1 MTASSFI
8 IKDVRVFTG
17 EEEIKDGYVLIE
29 NGKVKSVGSSAPTN
43 LDPDI
48 KVVSKPGHTVL
59 PGFIDAHNHA
69 DGGNANA
76 IRQALRFGVTTFMD
90 MHNEWPNVFKLK
102 KQSREELADSADF
115 KSCGLAATIEN
126 GWPIPV
132 VTAVD
137 KSPEVSTITINILM
151 ISVLVTMEKSDGLSS
166 TRIASISSLVHV
178 SYLTRN

>member
-1 MTASSFI
+1 MAASSFI

-17 EEEIKDGYVLIE
+17 EEEIKDGYVLVE
-29 NGKVKSVGSSAPTN
+29 HGKIKSVGSSTPSN
-43 LDPDI
+43 LGPDV
-48 KVVSKPGHTVL
+48 KVISKAGHTVL

-69 DGGNANA
+69 NGGNANT

-90 MHNEWPNVFKLK
+90 MHNEWSNVFKLK

-132 VTAVD
+132 VTAHD
-137 KSPEVSTITINILM
+137 KSPEVST
-151 ISVLVTMEKSDGLSS
+151 SK
-166 TRIASISSLVHV
+166 LVHGGKGEPTMAMPTT
-178 SYLTRN
+178 LDHHMTT